1 MAERARFP
9 AVGGE
14 SEAETERRF
23 ARWANRASLRESR
36 QSAKDRGSTGM
47 PAKTNQDRPPAVS
60 IVTLVLLDG

>member
-36 QSAKDRGSTGM
+36 QNAKDMGLNV
-47 PAKTNQDRPPAVS
+47 KQ
-60 IVTLVLLDG
+60 